1 MLVISD
7 RAAHGDG
14 LAEYLRTRGLECHWT
29 VCLMGAKA
37 LSSLKPFDAVVS
49 ELILECLQPSALITG
64 LTSLLGNPKVF
75 ILTSLEPGDP
85 VLRMLPPDTAILY
98 EPVDPEVVYRLLQS
112 TSAEVTV

>member
-1 MLVISD
+1 MRVLVISD

-49 ELILECLQPSALITG
+49 ELILECLQPSALQIRQYCTSPSTQRLSTG
-64 LTSLLGNPKVF
+64 CYRV
-75 ILTSLEPGDP
+75 P
-85 VLRMLPPDTAILY
+85 VPR
-98 EPVDPEVVYRLLQS
+98 
-112 TSAEVTV
+112 